1 MHSWNREMA
10 GHAGAMPPPS
20 NLQGPFKLI
29 PPHFIC
35 SKQAFL
41 NFAVTAVQLQC
52 PVTEP
57 CGFAAATSLC
67 VLVELVNRAAE
78 WEAQMIG
85 SLALPSLGNRDQKN
99 PSLPSQ
105 RTAWERGGISLE
117 ERWTSRE

>member
-1 MHSWNREMA
+1 MA

-67 VLVELVNRAAE
+67 VLAELVNRAAE

-85 SLALPSLGNRDQKN
+85 SLALPSLGNRDQKSFATQPAN
-99 PSLPSQ
+99 CL
-105 RTAWERGGISLE
+105 GK
-117 ERWTSRE
+117 RWHILRREVDNT